1 MFDIVDGHHQ
11 SLPLGSD
18 LSAFFNSDT
27 SEGKD
32 QLDRDEKIDFSKLE
46 PLNPDGY
53 M

>member
-11 SLPLGSD
+11 SLPLGSGS
-18 LSAFFNSDT
+18 SAFFNRGT
-27 SEGKD
+27 SEVEG
-32 QLDRDEKIDFSKLE
+32 QLNRDEKIDFSKLE